1 MIVNHNIAAMD
12 ALNNLTATGNAMD
25 LSLQKLS
32 SGLKIVTAAD
42 DAAGL
47 AISQKLT
54 AQTNALGQAKLN
66 AQDGLSMLQT
76 ADGSLNVTQDI
87 LQRLNTLA
95 VRSANDATLTASDKT
110 LITSEV
116 GQLTSE
122 LDRMSS
128 TVTFNTKNLLDGTFT
143 AEDLQVG
150 AGATANDQIAVS
162 ITGVDSTTL
171 GVDTLDLSTVAGSQA
186 AITSITKA
194 IDTVSANRG
203 QIGAVENRLNETVTN
218 LGNEITN
225 TTASVSRIQDVD
237 MAAEMSN
244 FTRLQVMQQAGTA
257 MLAQANSLPQSVL
270 SLLK

>member
-1 MIVNHNIAAMD
+1 M
-12 ALNNLTATGNAMD
+12 
-25 LSLQKLS
+25 
-32 SGLKIVTAAD
+32 
-42 DAAGL
+42 
-47 AISQKLT
+47 
-54 AQTNALGQAKLN
+54 
-66 AQDGLSMLQT
+66 
-76 ADGSLNVTQDI
+76 
-87 LQRLNTLA
+87 
-95 VRSANDATLTASDKT
+95 SA
-110 LITSEV
+110 
-116 GQLTSE
+116 
-122 LDRMSS
+122 

-143 AEDLQVG
+143 GEALQVG
-150 AGATANDQIAVS
+150 AGATANDQISVS

-171 GVDTLDLSTVAGSQA
+171 GVGTIDLSTVAGSQA